1 MLIFCQS
8 IFIYFTESE
17 PGVAEAATWGA
28 VSETYLQRMVFS
40 HLKYK
45 MFVCFF
51 YSCGFIICLH
61 TLFFQLVVLYCSL
74 YTPVNE

>member
-45 MFVCFF
+45 MFFCFF
-51 YSCGFIICLH
+51 TVVAYYLSSYAVFSACGF
-61 TLFFQLVVLYCSL
+61 VLSL